1 MILFVLNIPE
11 NGGGCKSQ
19 RKINPNGKEKPS
31 SAKKE
36 LLFTGKVTIIK
47 KPMASIGW
55 QRLEK
60 RERIGGFS
68 FRSYDTQRTNREG
81 DTNE

>member
-47 KPMASIGW
+47 KPMASIGVAKAGK
-55 QRLEK
+55 K
-60 RERIGGFS
+60 REDRRVFFPIL
-68 FRSYDTQRTNREG
+68 
-81 DTNE
+81 